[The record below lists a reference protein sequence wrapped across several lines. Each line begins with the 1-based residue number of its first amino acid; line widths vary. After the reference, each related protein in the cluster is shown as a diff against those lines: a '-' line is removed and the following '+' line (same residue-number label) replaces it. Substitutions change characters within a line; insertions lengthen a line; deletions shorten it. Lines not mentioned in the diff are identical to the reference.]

1 MKLLITQFVKEQ
13 IKIVLLSAK
22 NRPNLNYRVQE
33 VRGSGIPKKNS
44 IKTKI

>member
-22 NRPNLNYRVQE
+22 NRPNLNHRVQE
-33 VRGSGIPKKNS
+33 VNGSGIPKKNS